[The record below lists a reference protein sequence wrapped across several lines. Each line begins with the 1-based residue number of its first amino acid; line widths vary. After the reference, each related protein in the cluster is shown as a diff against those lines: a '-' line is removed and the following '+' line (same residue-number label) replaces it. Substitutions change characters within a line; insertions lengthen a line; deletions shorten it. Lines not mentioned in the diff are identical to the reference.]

1 MNSLQSTVRAHTTMA
16 PTPHSNRRREHFSI
30 QFGENTHTSYIFCAL
45 QLSQFFFVF
54 PFLHYHFCYAEEPK
68 YKEMEY
74 LNADQLPPCLW
85 LSLRFSVQRRK
96 VRT

>member
-45 QLSQFFFVF
+45 QLSQFF
-54 PFLHYHFCYAEEPK
+54 L
-68 YKEMEY
+68 
-74 LNADQLPPCLW
+74 
-85 LSLRFSVQRRK
+85 FSPSYITTFATLKNQNTK
-96 VRT
+96 KWNI